1 MKGGGHSLAVVTG
14 GMSFPSGGEW
24 GSFASGSD
32 YGGMSFASG
41 SDWGGHSL
49 AVVIGGGHS
58 LAVVNGVVIRYSYT
72 TFSTMIN
79 TAK

>member
-1 MKGGGHSLAVVTG
+1 MIGGGHSLAVV
-14 GMSFPSGGEW
+14 SGGCHSLVVVNG

-32 YGGMSFASG
+32 Y
-41 SDWGGHSL
+41 GGHSL

-72 TFSTMIN
+72 ILSTMIN
-79 TAK
+79 TAQNLCVTCVKQM

>member
-1 MKGGGHSLAVVTG
+1 MVVNG
-14 GMSFPSGGEW
+14 

-49 AVVIGGGHS
+49 AVVIGG
-58 LAVVNGVVIRYSYT
+58 VIR
-72 TFSTMIN
+72 
-79 TAK
+79 